1 MWGQIEGE
9 AKVTIARRVLGDLVR
24 DWDESEPLG
33 LVAYGHRREGDCSD
47 IETVVPPGPV
57 DREALLTRIGE
68 ISPKGKTPLTDAV
81 RHAAEELKYR
91 DVPANVVLI
100 SDGIET
106 CNVDPCAVA
115 TELSEAGVNF
125 TAHVIGFDVGDADQA
140 QLACIAE
147 NTGGRFFAA
156 RDAEGL
162 QAALTEAAEIATE
175 EVPEPEVTI
184 TAPASAVAGANVEV
198 SWEGEQI
205 HPRDLVTIV
214 PADADPHVRDQ
225 YERVGNLISATL
237 LAPGEVGP
245 HEARYVSSATGRAVA
260 SAPVELTE
268 PQVTLSAPASVAGG
282 ARLTV
287 GWDNRVHPRDY
298 VTIVPADSPADAYD
312 DYVRVGNNASDTLQA
327 PAEPGDYEV
336 RYLLTSSGSA
346 VASTP
351 IEVVDKTVEVTAP
364 ESVTAGTS
372 LTVEWSDV
380 VHPRDYVTV
389 VEAGAPADAYT
400 DYIRVGDD
408 RSGSLPAPAEP
419 GDYEVRYALQKSSQ
433 AIASTPLE
441 VTEAETSVSAPE
453 SATAGST
460 VTVSWTNVI
469 HPRDYVTIVPAG
481 ASDDAYADY
490 KRVGGGESATLPVP
504 AEPGQYEVRYALQK
518 SSQAIASAPLEVT
531 AAETSVMA
539 PESATAGST
548 VTVTWT
554 NVIHPRDYV
563 TIVRAGASDDA
574 YADYKRVGGGDSAT
588 LPVPAEPGDYEVR
601 YALQKS
607 SEAIASTPLEVTA
620 AETSVSAP
628 ESATAGGTI
637 TVSWTNAIHP
647 RDYVT
652 IVPAGAPGDAYGDY
666 KRVGGGESA
675 TLMVPAEP
683 GEYEVRYAL
692 QKSSEAIAST
702 PLTVSAAET
711 AVSGPESVVAGSN
724 FDVTW
729 TNVIHPRDKVTIVP
743 TGAPSDADGDY
754 LRVGS
759 ATSGTLQAPSK
770 PGDYEVRYLLNESGE
785 AIASAPVAVT
795 SPETGVS
802 GPESA
807 PAGSRI
813 TVEWTNTIHPRD
825 KVAIVSAGAP
835 DDADDEYLRTGSA
848 FSGVLDA
855 PAAPGDYE
863 IRYLLEVDGRA
874 IARAPVEL
882 TPPEVTVTAPQAVAA
897 GERFEAGWS
906 GSIHPRDKITIV
918 PADAPEGEDGDYKRV
933 GGRTS
938 QALQA
943 PDAPGAYEVRYLL
956 NASGRAIARVP
967 VVVE

>member
-1 MWGQIEGE
+1 MNPTPVTHRLAALFALLSLCTSAAADTVIVYDASNSMWGQIEGE

-33 LVAYGHRREGDCSD
+33 LVAYGHRREGDCND
-47 IETVVPPGPV
+47 IETVVPPGPI
-57 DREALLTRIGE
+57 DRDALLARIGE
-68 ISPKGKTPLTDAV
+68 ISPKGKTPLTASV

-106 CNVDPCAVA
+106 CNADPCAVA
-115 TELSEAGVNF
+115 TELSGAGINF

-198 SWEGEQI
+198 SWEGEQM

-214 PADADPHVRDQ
+214 PAGAEPDVRGD
-225 YERVGNLISATL
+225 YKRVGNQTSATL

-282 ARLTV
+282 GRLTV
-287 GWDNRVHPRDY
+287 EWDNRVHPRDY

-336 RYLLTSSGSA
+336 RYLLTASGRA

-364 ESVTAGTS
+364 GTVTAGARF
-372 LTVEWSDV
+372 TVEWSDV

-419 GDYEVRYALQKSSQ
+419 GQYEVRYALNENAR

-460 VTVSWTNVI
+460 ITVSWTNVI

-481 ASDDAYADY
+481 ASGDAYGDY
-490 KRVGGGESATLPVP
+490 KRVGGGE
-504 AEPGQYEVRYALQK
+504 
-518 SSQAIASAPLEVT
+518 
-531 AAETSVMA
+531 
-539 PESATAGST
+539 
-548 VTVTWT
+548 
-554 NVIHPRDYV
+554 
-563 TIVRAGASDDA
+563 
-574 YADYKRVGGGDSAT
+574 SAT

-607 SEAIASTPLEVTA
+607 SEAIASTPL
-620 AETSVSAP
+620 
-628 ESATAGGTI
+628 
-637 TVSWTNAIHP
+637 
-647 RDYVT
+647 
-652 IVPAGAPGDAYGDY
+652 
-666 KRVGGGESA
+666 
-675 TLMVPAEP
+675 
-683 GEYEVRYAL
+683 
-692 QKSSEAIAST
+692 
-702 PLTVSAAET
+702 TVSAAET
-711 AVSGPESVVAGSN
+711 GVSGPESVVAGSN
-724 FDVTW
+724 FEVTW

-743 TGAPSDADGDY
+743 AGAPSDADGDY

-759 ATSGTLQAPSK
+759 ATSGTLQAPSE

-825 KVAIVSAGAP
+825 KVAIVPAGAP

-848 FSGVLDA
+848 SSGVLDA
-855 PAAPGDYE
+855 PAEPGDYE
-863 IRYLLEVDGRA
+863 IRYLLEVDGLA
-874 IARAPVEL
+874 IARAPVAL
-882 TPPEVTVTAPQAVAA
+882 APPEVTVTAPEAVAA

-938 QALQA
+938 HTLQA
-943 PDAPGAYEVRYLL
+943 PDEPGVYEVRYLL

-967 VVVE
+967 VRVE